1 MHRQR
6 NRLLGSLIWRNRR
19 WFAGAFVGTFVTAL
33 MQFVPPAILAE
44 LLDHYLGGEPSRF
57 PASVNRGIESLFG
70 QGWLANNLWAFG
82 VALVVASL
90 ISGIF
95 SFFRSKWYA
104 KGSENAA
111 LDLRNRLY
119 DHIQRLPYDYHVK
132 VETGDLLQRCTSD
145 VDTVRRFVAMQVGA
159 MLNAILMVIIAL
171 YLMLPLSV
179 KVTLLS
185 LSITPIIFLFSM
197 LFFRL
202 VSRAFRELDEAE
214 ATMSTVLQENLTG
227 VRVVRAFGQAQDEI
241 EKFDAASSEHRAR
254 GNKVARLEAIYWG
267 LSNHLGAIQT
277 MISLIVCIL
286 EVGRGGISV
295 GDLVVFTGYTGMLM
309 WPIRQLGRIL
319 TDSGKCMVS
328 LDRINQVLRTKQE
341 PDEPEA
347 LTPSLRGDIVFDHVT
362 FRYEKGREVLKDLSF
377 TIKAGETVAILGPT
391 GSGKSSL
398 VHLLQRLYEPQGG
411 SITIGGVPLNRI
423 ERHHL
428 RRRVGLVLQDS
439 FLYSKT
445 IRENLAISVPD
456 ADQAAID
463 GVAQDASALEFIQKS
478 EKGYDTIVGE
488 RGVTLSGGQKQRV
501 AIARTL
507 LKDNDILIF
516 DDSLSAVDTRTD
528 ATIRAALLRNEERL
542 TTFIISHRIS
552 TLSRADRILVLEDG
566 RITQSGTHQ
575 QLLQQGGLYA
585 RIYKIQT
592 ELDGEAVQAE
602 V

>member
-6 NRLLGSLIWRNRR
+6 NRMLGSLIWNNRR

-57 PASVNRGIESLFG
+57 SAEVNRGIDSLFG
-70 QGWLANNLWAFG
+70 QEWLANNLWAFG
-82 VALVVASL
+82 VALVIASL
-90 ISGIF
+90 ISGVF

-104 KGSENAA
+104 KGSENIA

-119 DHIQRLPYDYHVK
+119 NHIQRLPYDYHVK

-145 VDTVRRFVAMQVGA
+145 VDTVRRFVAMQVGP

-185 LSITPIIFLFSM
+185 LSITPVIFLFSM

-202 VSRAFRELDEAE
+202 VSRAFRKLDEAE
-214 ATMSTVLQENLTG
+214 AAMSTVLQENLTG

-241 EKFDAASSEHRAR
+241 EKFDAASSEHRAQ
-254 GNKVARLEAIYWG
+254 GNKVATLEAVYWG
-267 LSNHLGAIQT
+267 LSSHLGAIQT
-277 MISLIVCIL
+277 MFSLIVCIL

-328 LDRINQVLRTKQE
+328 LDRIQQVLHTKQE
-341 PDEPEA
+341 PEEPNA
-347 LTPSLRGDIVFDHVT
+347 LVPSLRGDIVFDHVS
-362 FRYEKGREVLKDLSF
+362 FHYEKGREVLKDISF
-377 TIKAGETVAILGPT
+377 TVKAGETVAILGPT

-398 VHLLQRLYEPQGG
+398 VHLLQRLYEPQAG
-411 SITIGGVPLNRI
+411 SITIGGVPLKKI

-445 IRENLAISVPD
+445 IRENLAIAVPD
-456 ADQAAID
+456 ATQADID
-463 GVAQDASALEFIQKS
+463 GVAQDASMLEFIQKS

-528 ATIRAALLRNEERL
+528 ATIRAALLRSDERL

-575 QLLQQGGLYA
+575 ELLQQGGLYA
-585 RIYKIQT
+585 RIYQIQA
-592 ELDGEAVQAE
+592 EPSGEAV
-602 V
+602 

>member
-341 PDEPEA
+341 TNEPEA
-347 LTPSLRGDIVFDHVT
+347 LTPSLRGEIVFDHVT